1 MKLTNTQR
9 VKKVVGN
16 LVANPDLIFPY
27 FQASIFSKKLP
38 IDLEMPWWSFRAI
51 ERADALM
58 AGKHVFEYGTGGS
71 TLRFA
76 KMAKRIV
83 SVEDHPGWAE
93 VVKKRLALEA
103 ISNVEIRLRP
113 FDFKSPRGFEGSE
126 YIAAVDDEA
135 WDIVIIDG
143 QDWTFKE
150 RIACFRRVEPKMK
163 PDSVIIV
170 DDFWRYEELLQSNRA
185 SRVEIH
191 ESVGP
196 ARLGVTSTAFF
207 FYTAVQK

>member
-1 MKLTNTQR
+1 MNLTNTQR
-9 VKKVVGN
+9 VKRVVGN
-16 LVANPDLIFPY
+16 LIANPDLIFPY
-27 FQASIFSKKLP
+27 FETSIFNKKLP

-51 ERADALM
+51 ERADGLM

-83 SVEDHPGWAE
+83 SVEDHPDWAE
-93 VVKKRLALEA
+93 IVRKRLALEA
-103 ISNVEIRLRP
+103 ISNVEIRLHP
-113 FDFKSPRGFEGSE
+113 FDFKSPIRFEDSN
-126 YIAAVDDEA
+126 YIAAVDSEP

-143 QDWTFKE
+143 QDWTFRE

-170 DDFWRYEELLQSNRA
+170 DDFWRYEELLGSNRA
-185 SRVEIH
+185 SRVEVH

-207 FYTAVQK
+207 FYSASPT